1 MSLISKSS
9 NDTAPVDAPLVEVEA
24 EAEASLRSMPP
35 SLSAR
40 DAVTSPAVL
49 GIDLVALLVSL
60 GWSLFDMANE
70 RRK

>member
-1 MSLISKSS
+1 
-9 NDTAPVDAPLVEVEA
+9 
-24 EAEASLRSMPP
+24 
-35 SLSAR
+35 
-40 DAVTSPAVL
+40 VL